1 MQATLQS
8 LHTVPGVIGGL
19 LSDDDGNVLAHSFPP
34 VFDLPAL
41 QGVCSNL
48 NFNLHGLMDATGG
61 VKLLDLRF
69 DHGRVIIR
77 SLQSQVLLL
86 LCEQSVNLQLLT
98 ISVNVAIRKIEKLI
112 DQGFKPAYAPPTQP
126 AASVNPIVSA
136 TSVPTSIRT
145 DEKGVILT
153 VEILKK
159 TASTFW
165 DSMTE
170 SASIGRNTALDI
182 SNHFNMGP
190 FKHLTVY
197 NKANGKSARV
207 PVQVIQYDKDGSYN
221 GKIVVTLSLAEQ
233 LKVKDGEQLVVEA
246 TKGGGVLG
254 WEGI

>member
-1 MQATLQS
+1 MQATLLS

-19 LSDDDGNVLAHSFPP
+19 LSDDDGAVLAHSFPP
-34 VFDLPAL
+34 VFDLPSL

-48 NFNLHGLMDATGG
+48 NFNIHGLQEATGG

-69 DHGRVIIR
+69 DHGRVIVR
-77 SLQSQVLLL
+77 SLQNQVLLL

-98 ISVNVAIRKIEKLI
+98 ISVNVAIRKIEKLLE
-112 DQGFKPAYAPPTQP
+112 QGLKPVVAAPVP
-126 AASVNPIVSA
+126 AASVMPIVAA

-153 VEILKK
+153 TEIMKK

-170 SASIGRNTALDI
+170 SASVGRNTALDI
-182 SNHFNMGP
+182 SNHFNIGP
-190 FKHLTVY
+190 FKHLTLY
-197 NKANGKSARV
+197 NKANGKSARI
-207 PVQVIQYDKDGSYN
+207 PVQIIQYDKDGSYN
-221 GKIVVTLSLAEQ
+221 GKIVITLSLAEQ
-233 LKVKDGEQLVVEA
+233 LKVKDGDQLVAEA
-246 TKGGGVLG
+246 TKGGGILG